1 MNNNLIITNRE
12 QKLNKLYNMMS
23 AAVEQSLLPVTSY
36 YNKVLEREL
45 DNRQTISLLNAQL
58 AFIMTV
64 FPVDSPIVLRLLC
77 AAWLVKAL
85 LWCKKIL

>member
-23 AAVEQSLLPVTSY
+23 TAAEQSLMPVTSY

-64 FPVDSPIVLRLLC
+64 FPVDGPIVLRLLC